1 MNYIA
6 LIIIL
11 IGVYLIDSGL
21 KNRAPIGF
29 LLALLGQESPNLQ
42 KTLEEFDGKWQT
54 PLTDVAQAG
63 YTNPSPG
70 EVGLGTSNDP
80 RNGKLP
86 ASELSKLSWNSK
98 KVANGAAPS
107 LESLNRAYRKEF
119 GTSILVTDGYRTYA
133 QQVATKAAKGHMAAT
148 PGQSNHGLGLAVDL
162 GGGINSFNSKE
173 YAWMMK
179 NAPQFGWVNPS
190 WAQQSGSKPE
200 AWHWEFVGGV
210 QGGTSI

>member
-1 MNYIA
+1 VNYIA

-11 IGVYLIDSGL
+11 IGIYLIDSGI

-29 LLALLGQESPNLQ
+29 LVALLAQKSPNLQ

-54 PLTDVAQAG
+54 PLTEVAQAG
-63 YTNPSPG
+63 YTNPAPG

-86 ASELSKLSWNSK
+86 ASALTKLSWSSQ
-98 KVANGAAPS
+98 KVANGAAS
-107 LESLNRAYRKEF
+107 SMESLNRAYRAEF
-119 GTSILVTDGYRTYA
+119 GTSIQVTDGYRTYA

-162 GGGINSFNSKE
+162 GGGINNFGTKQ
-173 YAWMMK
+173 YDWMLK
-179 NAPQFGWVNPS
+179 NAPNFGWVNPT

-200 AWHWEFVGGV
+200 PWHWEFVGGAK
-210 QGGTSI
+210 GATSV